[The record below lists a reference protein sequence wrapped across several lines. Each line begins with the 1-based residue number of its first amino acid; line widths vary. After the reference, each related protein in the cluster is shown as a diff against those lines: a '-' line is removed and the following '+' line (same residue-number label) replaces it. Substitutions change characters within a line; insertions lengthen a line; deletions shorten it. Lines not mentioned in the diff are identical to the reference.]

1 MRLLHVEDNPTD
13 ADLTRRLL
21 ARQAPDIAIVAA
33 ASLAAAR
40 ERLLA
45 EETYDLALVD
55 LHLPDGSGLQLL
67 TWIRERQL
75 PLAVVMLTGAGDPE
89 AAIAALQAGADDY
102 LTKDLAALER
112 LPATLRAAWER
123 FNAAQARH
131 ARPLRV
137 LYAEHHAADLDLTQR
152 HLTRYAPHIRLT
164 AVPDVHQVLA
174 RLPRDPRGPA
184 EFDLV
189 LLDYAL
195 PGLDALEALKVL
207 RGERGLDIPLVIV
220 SGQGSETIA
229 ARAMHLGASDYLVKH
244 PGYLHKLPATL
255 EKAWGQVELARE
267 RANLRAT
274 SERLALVMAA
284 SPVVLYTRR
293 LADPARPLTWISDNL
308 ARLLGHELSAALA
321 PDWWPGHLHPED
333 RDQAQAWLARL
344 GAGGS
349 PRLTYRFRDGAGR
362 MRWIEDEIGLPGGE
376 AGAGSQATGVWRDVT
391 EAKQADSRLRQA
403 AALYESTREGVLVT
417 DLEGRIISA
426 NQAFTDITG
435 YNEAEV
441 LHLNPRL
448 LSSGRQDPA
457 FYQALWASITTSGY
471 WRGELWNRRKNGEI
485 YPLILSISTVR
496 DSRDRPSHY
505 VGVMTDISQLKASEA
520 RLEDLVHYDPLTRLP
535 NRRLVLSRLQHALE
549 HAGRQARGVAVLF
562 IDLDRFKHINDS
574 LGHPV
579 GDALLM
585 ALAQRLGERV
595 RTEDTLGRLGGDEFL
610 LLMEHPAKPEDAAG
624 VAQALLGLLEQP
636 FHLPGEP
643 DIYMGASIGISLYP
657 DDGHSA
663 TDLVKHAEV
672 ALYQAK
678 AEGGGTYRFHAA
690 SQTQTARERLGLEGR
705 LHRALAKEEF
715 VLYYQPQ
722 FETLGG
728 GLIGCEALLRWQ
740 SPADGLIPPNDFIPL
755 AEETGL
761 IVPLGDWALRA
772 ACAQGQAWVA
782 AGLPPLTLGVN
793 LSARQL
799 RQPDLVARVAAILA
813 ETGLAPERLKFELT
827 ESMIMGQGEQ
837 APTLLR
843 ALKALGLGLSIDDF
857 GTGYSSLARLK
868 YLPIDELKIDRGFV
882 RDIPEDL
889 NDMEIAATII
899 AMARNLNLK
908 VIAEGVETQAQ
919 LDFLA
924 RQGCHGCQGFLL
936 GRPVPAE
943 EFQQAFLEP
952 LVRV

>member
-21 ARQAPDIAIVAA
+21 ARQAPDIAIAAA

-67 TWIRERQL
+67 AWIRERQL

-152 HLTRYAPHIRLT
+152 HLTRYAPHIQLT

-267 RANLRAT
+267 RANLRAA
-274 SERLALVMAA
+274 SERLALVMTA

-333 RDQAQAWLARL
+333 RDQALAWLARL

-349 PRLTYRFRDGAGR
+349 PR
-362 MRWIEDEIGLPGGE
+362 
-376 AGAGSQATGVWRDVT
+376 
-391 EAKQADSRLRQA
+391 
-403 AALYESTREGVLVT
+403 
-417 DLEGRIISA
+417 
-426 NQAFTDITG
+426 
-435 YNEAEV
+435 
-441 LHLNPRL
+441 
-448 LSSGRQDPA
+448 
-457 FYQALWASITTSGY
+457 
-471 WRGELWNRRKNGEI
+471 
-485 YPLILSISTVR
+485 
-496 DSRDRPSHY
+496 
-505 VGVMTDISQLKASEA
+505 
-520 RLEDLVHYDPLTRLP
+520 
-535 NRRLVLSRLQHALE
+535 
-549 HAGRQARGVAVLF
+549 
-562 IDLDRFKHINDS
+562 
-574 LGHPV
+574 
-579 GDALLM
+579 
-585 ALAQRLGERV
+585 
-595 RTEDTLGRLGGDEFL
+595 
-610 LLMEHPAKPEDAAG
+610 
-624 VAQALLGLLEQP
+624 
-636 FHLPGEP
+636 
-643 DIYMGASIGISLYP
+643 
-657 DDGHSA
+657 
-663 TDLVKHAEV
+663 
-672 ALYQAK
+672 
-678 AEGGGTYRFHAA
+678 
-690 SQTQTARERLGLEGR
+690 
-705 LHRALAKEEF
+705 
-715 VLYYQPQ
+715 
-722 FETLGG
+722 
-728 GLIGCEALLRWQ
+728 
-740 SPADGLIPPNDFIPL
+740 
-755 AEETGL
+755 
-761 IVPLGDWALRA
+761 
-772 ACAQGQAWVA
+772 
-782 AGLPPLTLGVN
+782 
-793 LSARQL
+793 
-799 RQPDLVARVAAILA
+799 
-813 ETGLAPERLKFELT
+813 
-827 ESMIMGQGEQ
+827 
-837 APTLLR
+837 
-843 ALKALGLGLSIDDF
+843 
-857 GTGYSSLARLK
+857 
-868 YLPIDELKIDRGFV
+868 
-882 RDIPEDL
+882 
-889 NDMEIAATII
+889 
-899 AMARNLNLK
+899 
-908 VIAEGVETQAQ
+908 
-919 LDFLA
+919 
-924 RQGCHGCQGFLL
+924 
-936 GRPVPAE
+936 
-943 EFQQAFLEP
+943 
-952 LVRV
+952 

>member
-21 ARQAPDIAIVAA
+21 ARQAPDIAIAVA

-164 AVPDVHQVLA
+164 AVADVHQVLA
-174 RLPRDPRGPA
+174 RLPRDPSGPV

-255 EKAWGQVELARE
+255 EKAWSQVELARE
-267 RANLRAT
+267 RANLRAA
-274 SERLALVMAA
+274 SERLALVMTA

-308 ARLLGHELSAALA
+308 ARLLGHGMDAALA

-333 RDQAQAWLARL
+333 RDQALAWLARL

-403 AALYESTREGVLVT
+403 AALFESTREGVLIT
-417 DLEGRIISA
+417 DLEGRIISV
-426 NQAFTDITG
+426 NQAFTNITG
-435 YNEAEV
+435 YTEAEV

-448 LSSGRQDPA
+448 LGSGR
-457 FYQALWASITTSGY
+457 
-471 WRGELWNRRKNGEI
+471 
-485 YPLILSISTVR
+485 
-496 DSRDRPSHY
+496 
-505 VGVMTDISQLKASEA
+505 
-520 RLEDLVHYDPLTRLP
+520 
-535 NRRLVLSRLQHALE
+535 
-549 HAGRQARGVAVLF
+549 
-562 IDLDRFKHINDS
+562 
-574 LGHPV
+574 
-579 GDALLM
+579 
-585 ALAQRLGERV
+585 
-595 RTEDTLGRLGGDEFL
+595 
-610 LLMEHPAKPEDAAG
+610 
-624 VAQALLGLLEQP
+624 
-636 FHLPGEP
+636 
-643 DIYMGASIGISLYP
+643 
-657 DDGHSA
+657 
-663 TDLVKHAEV
+663 
-672 ALYQAK
+672 
-678 AEGGGTYRFHAA
+678 
-690 SQTQTARERLGLEGR
+690 
-705 LHRALAKEEF
+705 
-715 VLYYQPQ
+715 
-722 FETLGG
+722 
-728 GLIGCEALLRWQ
+728 
-740 SPADGLIPPNDFIPL
+740 
-755 AEETGL
+755 
-761 IVPLGDWALRA
+761 
-772 ACAQGQAWVA
+772 
-782 AGLPPLTLGVN
+782 
-793 LSARQL
+793 
-799 RQPDLVARVAAILA
+799 
-813 ETGLAPERLKFELT
+813 
-827 ESMIMGQGEQ
+827 
-837 APTLLR
+837 
-843 ALKALGLGLSIDDF
+843 
-857 GTGYSSLARLK
+857 
-868 YLPIDELKIDRGFV
+868 
-882 RDIPEDL
+882 
-889 NDMEIAATII
+889 
-899 AMARNLNLK
+899 
-908 VIAEGVETQAQ
+908 
-919 LDFLA
+919 
-924 RQGCHGCQGFLL
+924 
-936 GRPVPAE
+936 
-943 EFQQAFLEP
+943 
-952 LVRV
+952 